1 VDGEDSANSM
11 ERKSSKVFFISNF
24 FWDRIIL
31 RALLY
36 EPVYISVLEIGYN
49 VKLSN
54 TAMPAIR
61 RLSSL
66 LVFLFSVRQVEA
78 LPIF

>member
-1 VDGEDSANSM
+1 MNAFDL
-11 ERKSSKVFFISNF
+11 F
-24 FWDRIIL
+24 L
-31 RALLY
+31 
-36 EPVYISVLEIGYN
+36 PISVLEIGCN

-61 RLSSL
+61 RLSYL
-66 LVFLFSVRQVEA
+66 LVLLFSVRQVEA